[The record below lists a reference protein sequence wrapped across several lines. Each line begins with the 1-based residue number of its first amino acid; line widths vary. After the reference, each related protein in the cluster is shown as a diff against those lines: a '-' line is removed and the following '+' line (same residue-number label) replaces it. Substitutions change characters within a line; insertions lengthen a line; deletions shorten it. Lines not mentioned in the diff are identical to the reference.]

1 MANTENKP
9 RVTIGVKRYTFFK
22 VISDTAEGTEYGEPY
37 LLEGTVQVSPTD
49 SGGSDTFDADDG
61 AYDVESYI
69 ENIGHEL
76 TNADIPANVD
86 MMWRGRELKN
96 GVAEVGDVTDPP
108 MFAVA
113 WRISKI
119 GNKHRY
125 IRYYKG
131 KYSFASNVGGKTKP
145 SSGPSEK
152 QTATATF
159 TAVKRVSDGNY
170 YAYIDED
177 DIPEGVSV
185 EELEEKWFSDPNYYP
200 VGTKS
205 LNAAPKTAVAA
216 TTKKEG

>member
-9 RVTIGVKRYTFFK
+9 RVTIGVDMYTFFK
-22 VISDTAEGTEYGEPY
+22 VTEDTAEGTTYGEPY
-37 LLEGTVQVSPTD
+37 SLPGTVQVSPTD
-49 SGGSDTFDADDG
+49 SGGSDTFDADNG

-76 TNADIPANVD
+76 TNADIPAKVD

-113 WRISKI
+113 WRLLKMDGS
-119 GNKHRY
+119 HRY
-125 IRYYKG
+125 VRYYKG
-131 KYSFASNVGGKTKP
+131 KYSFASNVGGQTKP

-159 TAVKRVSDGNY
+159 TAVKRDSDGNY

-177 DIPEGVSV
+177 DIPENAKKDF
-185 EELEEKWFSDPNYYP
+185 EEKWFSDPNYYP
-200 VGTKS
+200 PGAENLKVSDK
-205 LNAAPKTAVAA
+205 AAVTS